1 MEVDGTDER
10 SDGVQSRLFRRI
22 CWMEKKMRDVTKN
35 ENALDTEIN
44 LGSMQ
49 IGKVDPPFFFPLV
62 GMRFENKTI
71 NPIRLS
77 QISLMISSIMF
88 VHDFGVQ
95 TKEWR

>member
-22 CWMEKKMRDVTKN
+22 FRTEKKMRDMTRN

-62 GMRFENKTI
+62 GVRFENEMI
-71 NPIRLS
+71 NPFRLS
-77 QISLMISSIMF
+77 QISLMILSIMF

-95 TKEWR
+95 PKVWR